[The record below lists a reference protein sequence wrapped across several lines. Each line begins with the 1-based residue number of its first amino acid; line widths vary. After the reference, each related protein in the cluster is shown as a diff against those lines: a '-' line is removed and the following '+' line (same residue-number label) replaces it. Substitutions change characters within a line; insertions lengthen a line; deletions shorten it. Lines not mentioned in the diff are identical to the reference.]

1 MLKEMLKESPRDTTR
16 EYNIL
21 LNACAK
27 ARKWKHAQQVF
38 EVRVIRVETNPYP
51 PPHPPFR
58 SAHTSHKQCIDHP
71 GALFMVGYARR
82 QCVPELLFCRS
93 HCRGYS

>member
-27 ARKWKHAQQVF
+27 ARKWKHAQLVF
-38 EVRVIRVETNPYP
+38 EVRFRTAYCAQICVRVRAATN
-51 PPHPPFR
+51 HG
-58 SAHTSHKQCIDHP
+58 SKT
-71 GALFMVGYARR
+71 
-82 QCVPELLFCRS
+82 
-93 HCRGYS
+93 